1 MTDVQVPD
9 GLYEAVR
16 QVARAQSY
24 VTYGILMPLL
34 GLRHPITPDRHKL
47 EGWLG
52 HISECEHQ
60 QGRPLLSVLVV
71 NRDTRLPSAGFF
83 TLARQLGRFTG
94 PNTPEA
100 KKTFAEEET
109 RRVYAAWP

>member
-1 MTDVQVPD
+1 M
-9 GLYEAVR
+9 
-16 QVARAQSY
+16 ARAQSY

-60 QGRPLLSVLVV
+60 QRRPLLSVLVES
-71 NRDTRLPSAGFF
+71 RDDCACRVRVFHARSSTVITTIFMPRRLSA
-83 TLARQLGRFTG
+83 
-94 PNTPEA
+94 E
-100 KKTFAEEET
+100 
-109 RRVYAAWP
+109 